1 MAARSKVFDPRSIK
15 TTARVERGDLW
26 QKLLPWAYAA
36 IVVLALS
43 VVGAIYWPVYQKNQ
57 DHQAD
62 KIRIQREIQEQQT
75 TGLKLQEELY
85 ALQDDPYFI
94 ERTARD
100 VLNLGKEG
108 EVIFR
113 FPPYE
118 EPKRMP

>member
-1 MAARSKVFDPRSIK
+1 MAARSKVFDPRRIK
-15 TTARVERGDLW
+15 TTARVDRGDMW
-26 QKLLPWAYAA
+26 QKLLPWAYACV
-36 IVVLALS
+36 VVLLLAL
-43 VVGAIYWPVYQKNQ
+43 VGAIYWPVFKKNQ
-57 DHQAD
+57 DHLAR
-62 KIRIQREIQEQQT
+62 RIAVLRETQEQQAVS
-75 TGLKLQEELY
+75 LRLQDELY

-113 FPPYE
+113 FLPYE

>member
-15 TTARVERGDLW
+15 TTARVDRGDMW
-26 QKLLPWAYAA
+26 QKLLPWAYACV
-36 IVVLALS
+36 VVLLLAL
-43 VVGAIYWPVYQKNQ
+43 VGAIYWPVFKKNQ
-57 DHQAD
+57 DHLAR
-62 KIRIQREIQEQQT
+62 RIAVLRETQEQQAVS
-75 TGLKLQEELY
+75 LRLQDELY